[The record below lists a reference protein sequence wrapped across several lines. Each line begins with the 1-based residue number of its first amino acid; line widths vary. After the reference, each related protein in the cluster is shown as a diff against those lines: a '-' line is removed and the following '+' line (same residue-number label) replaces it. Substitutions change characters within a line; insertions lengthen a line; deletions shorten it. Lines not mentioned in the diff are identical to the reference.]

1 MIRLIATL
9 LSLMTTFLFQAQEYR
24 GRGDYEMD
32 EEDIISQSNWEHFN
46 FSGTE
51 QFLMLFGVIIFFIG
65 FAASKS
71 SQEKKEGCLYPGMM
85 ILGFICV
92 WPIISG
98 ILGLLGKAFYY
109 LVIFAL
115 IAGGIYLLFGFI
127 KSLFS
132 KD

>member
-1 MIRLIATL
+1 MNRLIATL
-9 LSLMTTFLFQAQEYR
+9 LSLITTLLVQAQGYQ

-32 EEDIISQSNWEHFN
+32 EEDIISQGNWEHFN

-51 QFLMLFGVIIFFIG
+51 QFLMFFGVIIFFIG

-85 ILGFICV
+85 ILGVICV

-98 ILGLLGKAFYY
+98 ILGLLGKAVYY

-115 IAGGIYLLFGFI
+115 IIGGIYLLFEFI

>member
-9 LSLMTTFLFQAQEYR
+9 LSLITTFLVQAQEY
-24 GRGDYEMD
+24 
-32 EEDIISQSNWEHFN
+32 
-46 FSGTE
+46 
-51 QFLMLFGVIIFFIG
+51 
-65 FAASKS
+65 ASKG

-85 ILGFICV
+85 ILGVICV

-98 ILGLLGKAFYY
+98 ILGLLGKAVYY

-115 IAGGIYLLFGFI
+115 IVGGIYLLFEFI

>member
-1 MIRLIATL
+1 MKRLITIL
-9 LSLMTTFLFQAQEYR
+9 LSIGTSFISKAQGYQ
-24 GRGDYEMD
+24 GRGDFEMD
-32 EEDIISQSNWEHFN
+32 EEDLISHRNWEHFN

-51 QFLMLFGVIIFFIG
+51 QFLLLFVVIIFLIG
-65 FAASKS
+65 FIAYKGRK
-71 SQEKKEGCLYPGMM
+71 EKKEGCLFPGMM
-85 ILGFICV
+85 VLGVICV
-92 WPIISG
+92 WPLISG
-98 ILGLLGKAFYY
+98 ILGILGKAVYY